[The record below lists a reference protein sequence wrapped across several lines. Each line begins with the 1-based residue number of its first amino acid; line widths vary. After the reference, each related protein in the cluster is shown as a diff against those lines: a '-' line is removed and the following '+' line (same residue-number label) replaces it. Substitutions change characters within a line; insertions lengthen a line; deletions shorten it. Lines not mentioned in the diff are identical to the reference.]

1 MEDIIQLSHICK
13 TYFPGT
19 EQEVR
24 ALDDVTL
31 TIPAGSF
38 CAVQGASGAGKS
50 TLLHIIGLLDTPDQ
64 GAYSLLGRQVSSLG
78 DAALSQLRNAYFGF
92 VLQDFALIPGRT
104 VYENVAIPL
113 IFGDARAC
121 EIKPRVRE
129 VLARVGV
136 PDLEK
141 RYPNELSGGQKQRV
155 AIARA
160 LVNRPQAILADE
172 PTGALDSKT
181 GREIMECF
189 RQVNESGITVII
201 VTHDGMVAS
210 YCRRLLRLEDGRLTY
225 DGATPAG

>member
-121 EIKPRVRE
+121 AIKPRVLE

-136 PDLEK
+136 PDL
-141 RYPNELSGGQKQRV
+141 
-155 AIARA
+155 
-160 LVNRPQAILADE
+160 
-172 PTGALDSKT
+172 
-181 GREIMECF
+181 
-189 RQVNESGITVII
+189 
-201 VTHDGMVAS
+201 
-210 YCRRLLRLEDGRLTY
+210 
-225 DGATPAG
+225 